1 MSFLKNS
8 NVTIILVM
16 TLLFVIVFVTAYIKD
31 SSATEK

>member
-16 TLLFVIVFVTAYIKD
+16 TLLFAIVFVAAYIK
-31 SSATEK
+31 SPSQAE